1 MFNQLAFE
9 KIANEIIS
17 RLNEYKEKYPNLR
30 IIRREYGTSYYKV
43 FKDSLYE
50 YNDGIILLERLY
62 KENLVKYNM
71 YEQAYMDDSDKE
83 LIQKLEDISKEVPE
97 VNKVSGEDGEK
108 YLKEVQDLCKD
119 VSNIKVKYKDIS
131 FEYIDSVISKI
142 AVKSI
147 ASLTDE
153 EISARA
159 ALSTSLAL
167 IMYQSLF
174 LADEFNEGLS
184 VLGVDQ
190 GDYVDMVL
198 MPYSNR
204 QDVEEEQKD
213 V

>member
-1 MFNQLAFE
+1 MFNQSAFE

-97 VNKVSGEDGEK
+97 ANKVSGEDGEK

-198 MPYSNR
+198 IPYSNR